1 MGRKKKELPERISGG
16 YSAIPWSV
24 MDSNAFKGTTD
35 KAKSLLFA
43 LMRQHNGKNNGK
55 MQLNKN
61 WLRAHGWTCP
71 ESILKARDELVE
83 RGLVVETRRGGLNMG
98 LNLYALTWHPITDFT
113 GLDISKQSYR
123 QGAYHSCELPPT
135 KRRNPPKK
143 QEGRNSNRNCT
154 DSVIVTASVNA
165 VTTTVPKT
173 IRYRPLTVTTTENY
187 VITPLP
193 CLRFFKKARL
203 SIRN

>member
-43 LMRQHNGKNNGK
+43 LMRQHNGRNNGR

-61 WLRAHGWTCP
+61 WLREHGWTCP
-71 ESILKARDELVE
+71 ESILKARDELID
-83 RGLVVETRRGGLNMG
+83 RGLVIETRRGGLNMG

-113 GLDISKQSYR
+113 GLDISKQAYR

-135 KRRNPPKK
+135 KRRKPPKK
-143 QEGRNSNRNCT
+143 QERRNGNRNCVG
-154 DSVIVTASVNA
+154 SFIVTARLDA
-165 VTTTVPKT
+165 VTTSVPK
-173 IRYRPLTVTTTENY
+173 IIKYRPPTVTTTENY

-193 CLRFFKKARL
+193 CLRLFERARIN
-203 SIRN
+203 IRN